1 MGSNLCGNKRTEQS
15 LLKAFCMVG
24 STIHGMVN
32 GQPNLCYKG
41 PYIMEPTHMAVK
53 GLNNLHF
60 EGPHMMRSTLHGAVK
75 RSSNLYYKGP
85 RMMRSTPHGTV
96 NGQGKLYY
104 KSLHIMG
111 SNPHGN
117 KEMGNLHSKSPCMMG
132 TSHMAFKNL
141 IISTI
146 FIIRAHT

>member
-1 MGSNLCGNKRTEQS
+1 
-15 LLKAFCMVG
+15 
-24 STIHGMVN
+24 
-32 GQPNLCYKG
+32 
-41 PYIMEPTHMAVK
+41 MAIK

-60 EGPHMMRSTLHGAVK
+60 ESPRMMRSTSHGAVK
-75 RSSNLYYKGP
+75 RSSNLCYKGP

-96 NGQGKLYY
+96 NGQGKVYY

-117 KEMGNLHSKSPCMMG
+117 KEMGNLHSKSPYMMG
-132 TSHMAFKNL
+132 TSHMAFKNF

-146 FIIRAHT
+146 SMIRAHT